1 MWGALSSLS
10 PGRSAFRYLFGCIF
24 GSAFT
29 KSDDLEILDDEEKLK
44 AAVDTTNKNGED
56 SFFSRVYYDVI
67 DTYPRVVKILRL
79 LLTLAAV
86 AGVGAAFFKLVGK
99 ENDVLELTWIDAFC
113 KYDAC
118 LLLLLLLLSKQEAFI
133 PNIAVHSMFLVPSAD
148 FAVVTC
154 SSIGYGDITPQTRL
168 GKGFSIFYLLA
179 STVIVASVLGEIGGA
194 LRKRHR
200 RRKSG

>member
-1 MWGALSSLS
+1 LWGALSSLS

-56 SFFSRVYYDVI
+56 LVLEDSFFSRVYYDVI

-99 ENDVLELTWIDAFC
+99 ENDVLELTW
-113 KYDAC
+113 
-118 LLLLLLLLSKQEAFI
+118 
-133 PNIAVHSMFLVPSAD
+133 M
-148 FAVVTC
+148 
-154 SSIGYGDITPQTRL
+154 
-168 GKGFSIFYLLA
+168 
-179 STVIVASVLGEIGGA
+179 
-194 LRKRHR
+194 
-200 RRKSG
+200 